1 MKFFKAAV
9 SALTFASAAFM
20 SAGANATIIDTV
32 TYTTAPRITQGGP
45 LTFMQSFVDQGFV
58 AGVTN
63 YIDGLFTVRLFD
75 NAAGESG
82 TIKIG
87 NQTIATGDIANNT
100 TGTTFQ
106 IILDTAS
113 LIDLNKTGMLTVLI
127 SSTQGEYNFA
137 TSTLAVNTAAAVV
150 PEPASLALLGL
161 GILGLGIARRRTSK

>member
-1 MKFFKAAV
+1 MNFFKAAV
-9 SALTFASAAFM
+9 SALTFASAAVL
-20 SAGANATIIDTV
+20 SAGASATIIDTV

-45 LTFMQSFVDQGFV
+45 LTFTQSFVDQGFV
-58 AGVTN
+58 AGITQ
-63 YIDGLFTVRLFD
+63 YIDGLFTVRLTD
-75 NAAGESG
+75 NAAGEAG

-87 NQTIATGDIANNT
+87 NQSIVTGDIANT
-100 TGTTFQ
+100 TVGTTFQ

-137 TSTLAVNTAAAVV
+137 SATLAVNTAAAVV

-161 GILGLGIARRRTSK
+161 GLLGLGFARRRAGK